1 MGNDGATLMKLEL
14 NGKTYNTEDFNGEAT
29 EILNLLM
36 FNNQQSKQLEIA
48 RNVLLSSLEKAIEDV
63 EPEEEPTVEG

>member
-1 MGNDGATLMKLEL
+1 MKLEL

-36 FNNQQSKQLEIA
+36 FNSQQSKQLEIA
-48 RNVLLSSLEKAIEDV
+48 RNVLLSSLEKSIEDI